1 MMKLREIVQKLSL
14 RVLSGEEKLDTNVTG
29 GYASDLLSNV
39 IANSKS
45 GDIWVTM
52 QSHANIVAVAV
63 LKELS
68 AILVTQGRE
77 PDQETIRK
85 AAEEHVPILLSP
97 HSSFQIIGKLH
108 ELGISSMT

>member
-1 MMKLREIVQKLSL
+1 MIKLREIVQKLSL
-14 RVLSGEEKLDTNVTG
+14 RVLSGEEKLDENVTG

-39 IANSKS
+39 IANSKP

-63 LKELS
+63 LKELA
-68 AILVTQGRE
+68 AILVTQGKE
-77 PDQETIRK
+77 PDQETLKK
-85 AAEEHVPILLSP
+85 AAEEHIAILLSP
-97 HSSFQIIGKLH
+97 NSSFQIIGKLH

>member
-1 MMKLREIVQKLSL
+1 MIKLREIVQKLSL
-14 RVLSGEEKLDTNVTG
+14 RVLSGEDKLDENVTG

-39 IANSKS
+39 IANSKP

-68 AILVTQGRE
+68 AILVTQDRA
-77 PDQETIRK
+77 PDEDTLKK
-85 AAEEHVPILLSP
+85 AAEEHVAILLSP
-97 HSSFQIIGKLH
+97 HSSFHIIGKLH
-108 ELGISSMT
+108 ELGIGSMT